1 MKNKIIDYLKIK
13 GVDNYNELDKIY
25 DMYASGIINKLLS
38 HYESVHIYPS
48 LDKKNKTIQIHYSYN
63 NINVGIDFFEND
75 YDVVIYHT
83 GISIDEFEKSFIKYN
98 YNECFNLKALIESID
113 EKIRN
118 HPKLKNMSKDQKKKK
133 MYSMIAWINF
143 SIPMVTMSLMALYV
157 FITGNSI
164 QAGPYFAFIIF
175 VPLLIWFIF
184 DIKSRKL

>member
-13 GVDNYNELDKIY
+13 GVDNYNDLDNIY

-38 HYESVHIYPS
+38 HYENVHIYPS

-75 YDVVIYHT
+75 YDVVMYYS
-83 GISIDEFEKSFIKYN
+83 GITPKELDKLFVKYKYQKDFSLEYLIKKLDN
-98 YNECFNLKALIESID
+98 QIK
-113 EKIRN
+113 N

-175 VPLLIWFIF
+175 IPLLMWFIF